1 MQNTKDITYNV
12 AKPWQLY
19 VFSVHD
25 VMLNCFLYVMGFISY
40 LATGY
45 YGILATTAAVIATG
59 SRIFDAITDPVVA
72 FIIERTDGRFGRYRP
87 MMALGWVITS
97 LAILGLFFFCVPSGN
112 LAIYLLLYVVYV
124 IGYSFMMTAH
134 GGARSAFTNEP
145 AQRNKLGF
153 LMGVWSKVFYMV
165 MGVVLSSYLMVKH
178 GGMNLEAMQELVI
191 IMLIASFVVLVLTI
205 IALGDRDVPE
215 NYRNV
220 VSEKVSLKDMFRVIT
235 KNRNFQMV
243 LVACASDRI
252 ALTVSAS
259 SVVMIAVWGIV
270 AGNYG
275 FYGKLGV
282 ITFIPSVILSYIGT
296 KYATKTGKKESVVR
310 FSWIGIICSV
320 SIVLLFVIGDPTKIG
335 SGILMTALFLIIY
348 CIHQGCQ
355 GVTSS
360 LKNPMLADVADADMC
375 ENGGKQ
381 MASIVNAAYCLVDK
395 CVVAFATTITGYGF
409 AAVGYVT
416 SQPQVGDP
424 SSPAMVAMSLAMW
437 MGLIIIGLILS
448 LIAMRFYNLDN
459 ERMVEVQKWI
469 AARKAETK

>member
-134 GGARSAFTNEP
+134 GGARSVFTNEP

-165 MGVVLSSYLMVKH
+165 MGVVLSGYLMVKH

-191 IMLIASFVVLVLTI
+191 IMLIASFVVLVFTI

-215 NYRNV
+215 NYRSKTPASRWGEAEDLGGPAVFLASPASDFVNGHILTDTAKNNLAV
-220 VSEKVSLKDMFRVIT
+220 WLSFINKQSLVPNNWQF
-235 KNRNFQMV
+235 FPV
-243 LVACASDRI
+243 LVNMAFKKLVGRACGVSGNPRI
-252 ALTVSAS
+252 
-259 SVVMIAVWGIV
+259 
-270 AGNYG
+270 G
-275 FYGKLGV
+275 FCKR
-282 ITFIPSVILSYIGT
+282 SYPL
-296 KYATKTGKKESVVR
+296 
-310 FSWIGIICSV
+310 C
-320 SIVLLFVIGDPTKIG
+320 
-335 SGILMTALFLIIY
+335 
-348 CIHQGCQ
+348 
-355 GVTSS
+355 
-360 LKNPMLADVADADMC
+360 
-375 ENGGKQ
+375 
-381 MASIVNAAYCLVDK
+381 
-395 CVVAFATTITGYGF
+395 
-409 AAVGYVT
+409 
-416 SQPQVGDP
+416 
-424 SSPAMVAMSLAMW
+424 
-437 MGLIIIGLILS
+437 
-448 LIAMRFYNLDN
+448 
-459 ERMVEVQKWI
+459 
-469 AARKAETK
+469 